1 MMRLLIDH
9 NKLVVESKTW
19 VKSFHVDGFGV
30 KVNRIG
36 FWLRWRKNVFK

>member
-9 NKLVVESKTW
+9 NKLV
-19 VKSFHVDGFGV
+19 KSLKHGLKVSTLMAWCQ
-30 KVNRIG
+30 VNRIG